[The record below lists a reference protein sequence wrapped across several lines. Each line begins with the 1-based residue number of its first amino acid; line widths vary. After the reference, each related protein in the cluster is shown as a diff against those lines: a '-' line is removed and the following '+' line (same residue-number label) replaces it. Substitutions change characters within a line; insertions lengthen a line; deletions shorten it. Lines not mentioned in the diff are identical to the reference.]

1 MKSFTK
7 VLLCMLLLC
16 ICLPALGQESALSIA
31 HDGKVIGYTENTI
44 LLIAPCDGTATIR
57 VTYGE
62 EVYRTLRNIVV
73 TAGEN
78 RILWDGLAV
87 YGERLIDGDYTLE
100 AEFAGEDGTTLQA
113 VCDLKVGRCKQAM
126 LLALPSADTLYLGDE
141 DNWFIELQLIRAGSF
156 TMEIYASDNL
166 DKPLLSRKRNA
177 SDGDVFKYRW
187 DGTISGKTAD
197 PGEYLLRFYATD
209 NPSYAFDVPLTVE
222 EGTAPELPLALT
234 GAVIPAPDAT
244 DEEIWALMM
253 QPSAVVGTQGQ
264 TGHQNVYSKPDKKS
278 EVLGTLHG
286 QSQGVEIQEI
296 SKAGWVR
303 IGAWNHEEGIYME
316 GYVPT
321 NCLMMVTPNPHYG
334 LLIDKQTQTLTLFK
348 DGVRVNSTAISTGLV
363 TATRMIRETAAGSFL
378 TVNRIGAFS
387 DSGYKYDY
395 CIRYDGGNLMHQLG
409 YKKIS
414 GHRDFLTQTAQLG
427 SKASHGCVRLPKFAD
442 EGELNAYL
450 LYITLPYHTRVIIVD
465 DPEQRTQNAAD
476 VGITVQDAI
485 APLPPMESIGA
496 EEKQALSPAPALA
509 EGEKEY
515 LITFGGDAV
524 LGTREA
530 WQSREDAFPAFVES
544 YGMAYPFSGLQDI
557 FASDDMTIINL
568 EGVLKDSKSGE
579 DKDKLYRFRGLPE
592 YTAILL
598 ESSVEQ
604 VNIANNHHTD
614 YGKAGRTTTRTALE
628 EAGIPY
634 SGYTYT
640 YIWEVDG
647 HKIGFAGCRETI
659 YKQKKNIIADETAA
673 LREAGCEVVIYTC
686 HWGTEYD
693 PNHNELQIEMARAAA
708 DAGVDIVV
716 GGHPHVVQGFDRIG
730 GTAIIWSL
738 GNLMFGGTIE
748 LTTFDA
754 TLVQAALRFGP
765 DGYEGVSITYI
776 PIQTSSSAPDG
787 INDYRPVVAEGEDR
801 ERILKLI
808 QDDSGVQITE
818 GMFLPANGTE
828 N

>member
-1 MKSFTK
+1 MRRFLK
-7 VLLCMLLLC
+7 VLLTMFLLG
-16 ICLPALGQESALSIA
+16 ICLPALCEELTVA
-31 HDGKVIGYTENTI
+31 HDGNVVGYSENT
-44 LLIAPCDGTATIR
+44 LLLTAPEDGTATFR
-57 VTYGE
+57 VMYEE
-62 EVYRTLRNIVV
+62 EVYRTLRDIPV

-78 RILWDGLAV
+78 RITWDGLAV
-87 YGERLIDGDYTLE
+87 YGERLIDGSYTLR
-100 AEFAGEDGTTLQA
+100 ADFTGTGGTALQA
-113 VCDLKVGRCKQAM
+113 ECDLTVARCKQAL
-126 LLALPSADTLYLGDE
+126 LLALPSADTLYLNDA
-141 DNWFIELQLIRAGSF
+141 DSWFVELQLIRAGNF
-156 TMEIYASDNL
+156 TMEIYAADDLNE
-166 DKPLLSRKRNA
+166 PLLTRKRNN
-177 SDGDVFKYRW
+177 SDADVFKYKW
-187 DGTISGKTAD
+187 DGTISGKKAA

-209 NPSYAFDVPLTVE
+209 NPSYAFDIPLTVKD
-222 EGTAPELPLALT
+222 GTTPELPLTLT
-234 GAVIPAPDAT
+234 GPVMPAADAT
-244 DEEIWALMM
+244 DEEIWTLMM

-286 QSQGVEIQEI
+286 QSQGVEVQEI
-296 SKAGWVR
+296 REDGWVR

-316 GYVPT
+316 GYVPESS
-321 NCLMMVTPNPHYG
+321 LMMVTPNPHYG
-334 LLIDKQTQTLTLFK
+334 LLIDKNTQTLTLFK
-348 DGVRVNSTAISTGLV
+348 DGERISSTAISTGLV

-378 TVNRIGAFS
+378 TVNRIAAFS

-427 SKASHGCVRLPKFAD
+427 SKASHGCVRLPKFAE

-450 LYITLPYHTRVIIVD
+450 LYTMLPYHTRIIILD

-476 VGITVQDAI
+476 VGITVEDAI
-485 APLPPMESIGA
+485 APLPPLESIGA
-496 EEKQALSPAPALA
+496 TEKQELSAAPALA
-509 EGEKEY
+509 DGEKEY

-557 FASDDMTIINL
+557 FASDDMTFINL

-579 DKDKLYRFRGLPE
+579 DKDKLYRFRGLTE

-614 YGKAGRTTTRTALE
+614 YGKAGRTSTRTALE

-659 YKQKKNIIADETAA
+659 YKQKKNIIADETAI

-776 PIQTSSSAPDG
+776 PILTSSAASSG
-787 INDYRPVVAEGEDR
+787 INDYHPVVAEGEDR

-808 QDDSGVQITE
+808 QDDSGVQLAE
-818 GMFLPANGTE
+818 GMFLPANGIE